1 MKVLTIVLKKLII
14 ANMHK
19 QKYEKITSGLRDV
32 GLQLME
38 VFGVQ
43 NVLIKHNKKTFKVS
57 IVQSHKRIHI
67 SPTKQVLDL
76 LDKNNIP
83 YTTDV
88 KSYITIEEIKP

>member
-1 MKVLTIVLKKLII
+1 MKVLTVVLKKLVI
-14 ANMHK
+14 ANIQK
-19 QKYEKITSGLRDV
+19 RKYETIVSGLRDV
-32 GLQLME
+32 SLQLME

-43 NVLIKHNKKTFKVS
+43 NILIKHNKKAFKVS